1 MLTAAHC
8 VRRVKRSKIRI
19 ILGDHDQTVLNDAD
33 AKMRAVS
40 AIIKHRYFDANTY
53 NHDIALLKLRKPIQ
67 YGTNIMPV
75 CLPGEEFDPAGKTG
89 IAVGWGEFV
98 LATCCLNGDF
108 SHAIHA
114 SKLSS
119 ISGRTSEQGA
129 LPSVV
134 QHVEVP
140 ILSLTQC
147 RSMKYRS
154 SRITPNMVCAGKG
167 KQDSCQVKMH

>member
-1 MLTAAHC
+1 MISSEYVLTAAHC

-19 ILGDHDQTVLNDAD
+19 ILGDHDQTVINDAD

-75 CLPGEEFDPAGKTG
+75 CLPGEDFDPSGKTG
-89 IAVGWGEFV
+89 IAVGW
-98 LATCCLNGDF
+98 
-108 SHAIHA
+108 
-114 SKLSS
+114 
-119 ISGRTSEQGA
+119 GRTSEQGA

-167 KQDSCQVKMH
+167 KQDSCQVKRRCNFETYCHLYNFLCC